1 MLAKSRIIIFT
12 VVTICMMIAAANA
25 ETLQGVQRDMTPDES
40 RSLINNANAGTLND
54 IPLVWKPTD
63 NISEMEY
70 IDLSYLKK
78 HQIMVN
84 NFSDNRENKNEIGR
98 NTEKESKIKLVTT
111 KDNIAAW
118 CTDRFKYVT
127 GEFGVNISDA
137 SPTIIIDGE
146 IERFYVH
153 EQNLYKSEVVIK
165 LTAKTN
171 KEKTIW
177 EGIIKG
183 NSSRWGKSYSA
194 ENYYEAIS
202 NAFIEAIYEWLKNDS
217 FVTAVKSN

>member
-1 MLAKSRIIIFT
+1 
-12 VVTICMMIAAANA
+12 
-25 ETLQGVQRDMTPDES
+25 
-40 RSLINNANAGTLND
+40 
-54 IPLVWKPTD
+54 
-63 NISEMEY
+63 MEY

-78 HQIMVN
+78 HQIKVN

-118 CTDRFKYVT
+118 CTDRFKYIA
-127 GEFGVNISDA
+127 GEFGVNISDT

-146 IERFYVH
+146 IERFYVR
-153 EQNLYKSEVVIK
+153 EQSTYKAEIVIRI
-165 LTAKTN
+165 TAKTSVEG
-171 KEKTIW
+171 KIW

-194 ENYYEAIS
+194 DNYYEAIS
-202 NAFIEAIYEWLKNDS
+202 NAFIDAIYEWLKDDS
-217 FVTAVKSN
+217 FVRAVKSN

>member
-1 MLAKSRIIIFT
+1 MFSKSTTIIFT
-12 VVTICMMIAAANA
+12 MVVICMIITVANA
-25 ETLQGVQRDMTPDES
+25 R
-40 RSLINNANAGTLND
+40 TLND
-54 IPLVWKPTD
+54 IPLVWKPSD

-70 IDLSYLKK
+70 IDVAYLKK
-78 HQIMVN
+78 HQVKVN

-98 NTEKESKIKLVTT
+98 NTEKEREIKLVTT
-111 KDNIAAW
+111 KDNVAVW

-127 GEFGVNISDA
+127 GKFGVNISDA

-153 EQNLYKSEVVIK
+153 EQNTYKAEIVIRI
-165 LTAKTN
+165 TAKTSVEG
-171 KEKTIW
+171 KIW

-194 ENYYEAIS
+194 DNYYEAIS

-217 FVTAVKSN
+217 FIKAVKSN